1 MIYDRS
7 GGMGMTSVIDYLE
20 KFNRKERYH
29 LVRWVTGGFRPSV
42 GFRSSIGN
50 ATRLNI
56 PSGAFVAMDYHLNW
70 LHAAIHISG
79 DADAT
84 APYPNA
90 LIDDVTGARMVQGNQ
105 EDVDLLI
112 AFEDASITHLVMVEA
127 KADASWSNSQLDSKA
142 RRLEAIFRNAGQSI
156 APHFLLASPER
167 PRFIRCQDWPGWM
180 RSGDEPAWVK
190 MSRPDNLE
198 VVFRCD
204 DAGKRSNAGA
214 YWTMRPVPRH
224 RMMDPAN

>member
-1 MIYDRS
+1 
-7 GGMGMTSVIDYLE
+7 MGMTSVIDYLE
-20 KFNRKERYH
+20 KFNRKERYY
-29 LVRWVTGGFRPSV
+29 LVKWATGGFDLSDEC
-42 GFRSSIGN
+42 RSSLGR
-50 ATRLNI
+50 ATGLSI
-56 PSGAFVAMDYHLNW
+56 PDERFVFMDYHLNW
-70 LHAAIHISG
+70 LFAAINLGS
-79 DADAT
+79 AQAATT
-84 APYPNA
+84 APYPNS
-90 LIDDVTGARMVQGNQ
+90 LMDEVSGLRMIQGNQ
-105 EDVDLLI
+105 EDVDLLV
-112 AFEDASITHLVMVEA
+112 AFEDASVTHLVMVEA
-127 KADASWSNSQLDSKA
+127 KADSAWSNSQLNSKA

-190 MSRPDNLE
+190 MPRPDNLE

-204 DAGKRSNAGA
+204 DAGKRSNAGE